1 MEPDRFDDVAYTVT
15 EEPQPLS
22 ERSRLRRRVATVLT
36 AATVAFGGMAAAADA
51 ITDNGEAGQARRRAR
66 ASPRTARTTGA
77 ATSRAARAIATTVA
91 TRRQRCATDFS
102 RARGNQ

>member
-1 MEPDRFDDVAYTVT
+1 MEPDRFDDVAYTIT

-51 ITDNGEAGQARRRAR
+51 ITDSGETAKPA
-66 ASPRTARTTGA
+66 ASPALSKDGSHHWRGDQPCRRGDRDG
-77 ATSRAARAIATTVA
+77 SRDSSASLRY
-91 TRRQRCATDFS
+91 
-102 RARGNQ
+102 